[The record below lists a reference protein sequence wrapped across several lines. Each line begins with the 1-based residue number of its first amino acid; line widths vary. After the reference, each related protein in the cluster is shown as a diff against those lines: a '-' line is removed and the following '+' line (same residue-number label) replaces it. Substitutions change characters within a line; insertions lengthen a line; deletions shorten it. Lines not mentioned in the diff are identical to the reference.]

1 MVPLAGPRDRPS
13 QSTVSPRVRRN
24 RPCACAARTAYYAA
38 VRLASKLNA
47 VVTGPPGAPAVV
59 FVHGFG
65 CGQAMWRHVAPAF
78 EPSHRVVLFDLPGSG
93 DADPTTYDPERHTSL
108 GAYAEDVLQV
118 VQELELSDVTLV
130 GHSVSSIIGVLAHNT
145 APSVVTRLV
154 LVTPSA
160 RYIDDG
166 DYRGGFTPDDVDDL
180 LETMERNH
188 LGWQQPLSGLVAGAG
203 HEETRAELE
212 DSFCRT
218 RPEVAA
224 QFAAV
229 TFRSDNRADLD
240 LVTAPTLVLQ
250 VRDDAIAPMPVGLFV
265 HEHIT
270 SSELQV
276 LETRGH
282 APHLSDPEDVVEAI
296 SGFLRVPAP
305 S

>member
-1 MVPLAGPRDRPS
+1 VGLA
-13 QSTVSPRVRRN
+13 
-24 RPCACAARTAYYAA
+24 
-38 VRLASKLNA
+38 LKLNA
-47 VVTGPPGAPAVV
+47 VLTGPPGAPAVV

-78 EPSHRVVLFDLPGSG
+78 QSDHRVVMFDLPGSG
-93 DADPTTYDPERHTSL
+93 EADPTTYDPQRHASL
-108 GAYAEDVLQV
+108 EAYAEDVLRV
-118 VQELELSDVTLV
+118 LQELDLSDVTLV
-130 GHSVSSIIGVLAHNT
+130 GHSVSSIIGVLAHNA

-166 DYRGGFTPDDVDDL
+166 DYRGGFATDDVDDL
-180 LETMERNH
+180 LETMDRNH
-188 LGWQQPLSGLVAGAG
+188 LGWQEPLSGLVAGAG
-203 HEETRAELE
+203 HEHTRAELE

-218 RPEVAA
+218 RPQVAA

-229 TFRSDNRADLD
+229 TFRGDNRADLD
-240 LVTAPTLVLQ
+240 RVKAPTLVLQ
-250 VRDDAIAPMPVGLFV
+250 VRDDAIAPMSAGLFV
-265 HEHIT
+265 HEHIA

-282 APHLSDPEDVVEAI
+282 APHVSDPEDVVEAI